1 MLVQCVLP
9 SDEMMAKKTPKQQVE
24 IAIKR
29 LQDYQKDLIKE
40 LKEVEA
46 LKIKIAVMLTE
57 SIKGTNNDKTANS

>member
-9 SDEMMAKKTPKQQVE
+9 SDEIMAKKTPKQQVE

-29 LQDYQKDLIKE
+29 LQDYQKELFKE

-57 SIKGTNNDKTANS
+57 SIKGVKENEIDK